1 MTDLPIEGAGPEQR
15 AAYLETEV
23 TVGGLSAAD
32 ALAEMGS
39 FWVVTAWNPFSEE
52 LSSAVNAGRHA
63 KLCERLGNDGLTWLP
78 AVGSSPDG
86 GWAEESVAVVGID
99 SVAARSLGREFGQN
113 AVFEV
118 ADGMLRVHA
127 CFDGWI
133 DERPL

>member
-23 TVGGLSAAD
+23 TVDGQPAVAS
-32 ALAEMGS
+32 LAERGA

-52 LSSAVNAGRHA
+52 LAPAVNAGRHA
-63 KLCERLGNDGLTWLP
+63 ELCRRLENDGLTWLP

-86 GWAEESVAVVGID
+86 GWAEESVAIVGID
-99 SVAARSLGREFGQN
+99 GRRARALGREFGQH

-118 ADGMLRVHA
+118 ADGMLRVRA
-127 CFDGWI
+127 CFDDWI

>member
-1 MTDLPIEGAGPEQR
+1 M
-15 AAYLETEV
+15 

-99 SVAARSLGREFGQN
+99 RAAARALGREFGQH

-118 ADGMLRVHA
+118 ADGLLRVHA